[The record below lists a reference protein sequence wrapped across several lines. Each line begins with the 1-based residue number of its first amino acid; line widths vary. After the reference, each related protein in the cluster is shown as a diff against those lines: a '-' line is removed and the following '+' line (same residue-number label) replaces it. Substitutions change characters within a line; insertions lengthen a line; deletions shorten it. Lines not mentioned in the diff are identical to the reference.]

1 MQMKSSANAQ
11 LHRLKKLYELSMELS
26 GDPMGIFVKV
36 AKIIGETMDVK
47 VVCLSEI
54 RGRELY
60 FLSVYVQGKIYTHA
74 GGCPLA
80 ITPCATVKESKDIQ
94 VYQNVMELFPQ
105 AVFLRDHHAFSYCG
119 FPSLDHDG
127 KVVAVTCLLDDRPR
141 EFSNEDKE
149 LLRIFGQRVGLE
161 IERKH
166 MEERQRENA
175 AKLELERNLLRKT
188 LDGLFVYV
196 VLMDANGKIIEAN
209 RSPLRFSGISRE
221 EFIGLQFGDTR
232 AWAYDPQV
240 RAKVKAAVVSAQ
252 RGETVRYDV
261 PLMMAQGIVMVDFS
275 LEPIFDELGH
285 VTQIVACGVDVSERK
300 RMEELLRQRQEE
312 LYYAQRLTAAGE
324 LTAIVS
330 HELNQPLGAIS
341 NYVGGA
347 LLRFRSQLSANPELA
362 EVLERVLKL
371 SQRAITLI
379 QGIRTLVRKQKSE
392 PELISIEDVTKD
404 VLMTLQNEIDNKQIK
419 LSMDIPDALPPI
431 WCQRIHLQQLLLNLI
446 LNAMQAMDIPS
457 WAQRKLMIG
466 ARLVG
471 GEKLEITVSD
481 TGPGIAPEIAAR
493 LFEPFVSTKTEGIGL
508 GLSICRTI
516 TEANGGSI
524 STRPMDGPGTRF
536 EVIMPINNAEENHG

>member
-1 MQMKSSANAQ
+1 M
-11 LHRLKKLYELSMELS
+11 
-26 GDPMGIFVKV
+26 
-36 AKIIGETMDVK
+36 
-47 VVCLSEI
+47 
-54 RGRELY
+54 
-60 FLSVYVQGKIYTHA
+60 
-74 GGCPLA
+74 
-80 ITPCATVKESKDIQ
+80 
-94 VYQNVMELFPQ
+94 
-105 AVFLRDHHAFSYCG
+105 
-119 FPSLDHDG
+119 
-127 KVVAVTCLLDDRPR
+127 
-141 EFSNEDKE
+141 
-149 LLRIFGQRVGLE
+149 
-161 IERKH
+161 
-166 MEERQRENA
+166 
-175 AKLELERNLLRKT
+175 
-188 LDGLFVYV
+188 
-196 VLMDANGKIIEAN
+196 
-209 RSPLRFSGISRE
+209 
-221 EFIGLQFGDTR
+221 
-232 AWAYDPQV
+232 
-240 RAKVKAAVVSAQ
+240 
-252 RGETVRYDV
+252 
-261 PLMMAQGIVMVDFS
+261 
-275 LEPIFDELGH
+275 
-285 VTQIVACGVDVSERK
+285 
-300 RMEELLRQRQEE
+300 
-312 LYYAQRLTAAGE
+312 
-324 LTAIVS
+324 
-330 HELNQPLGAIS
+330 
-341 NYVGGA
+341 GGA

>member
-1 MQMKSSANAQ
+1 
-11 LHRLKKLYELSMELS
+11 MELS
-26 GDPMGIFVKV
+26 GDPMDIFVKV

-54 RGRELY
+54 RGRELF

-80 ITPCATVKESKDIQ
+80 ITPCATVEESKDIQ

-105 AVFLRDHHAFSYCG
+105 AVFLKDHHAFSYCG

-166 MEERQRENA
+166 MEEKQRENA

-196 VLMDANGKIIEAN
+196 VLMDADGKIIEAN
-209 RSPLRFSGISRE
+209 RSPLRSSGTRHE
-221 EFIGLQFGDTR
+221 DFIGLQFGDSR

-252 RGETVRYDV
+252 GGETVRYDV

-285 VTQIVACGVDVSERK
+285 VTQIVACGVNISERK

-392 PELISIEDVTKD
+392 PELISIGDVTKD

-419 LSMDIPDALPPI
+419 LSMEIPDALPPI

-457 WAQRKLMIG
+457 CTQRKLMIG

-536 EVIMPINNAEENHG
+536 EVIMPIHNAEENHG